1 MQAYN
6 MRTNACAYK
15 CATATACTQAAIY
28 IALQQKGRHIVHL
41 PEQRKRKSDL
51 GRMNLFNTACHR
63 VAKSASDSVIKN
75 LQILRFL
82 AASLVLFEHAQYES
96 TTRPFIDN
104 SHYKAIDFFFWPG
117 GVDIFFVI
125 SGFIMYTIG
134 SQKFGKPGAS
144 ADFMLRRIIRV
155 VPSYWIFT
163 TLMILAA
170 ALLSGSVDKG
180 SMSPSDI
187 AFSYLF
193 IPYVN
198 AYGAYYPVLSLGWTL
213 NYEML
218 FYVLFAIALCFDLR
232 KGMVFVVAC
241 LTVLG
246 VGGMTGLVKVPVL
259 AFWFNSIVLEFV
271 FGIGLAWI
279 YQKGWRLSTPAG
291 IGLFL
296 AGVLAVILGKHNQLD
311 ITALDYRAAW
321 LGLPALMMCAGLVMI
336 ERPGAGNPVIRAL
349 VFGGNISFALYLSHP
364 FAINIVGLA
373 FKKTGLD
380 TPALFIATA
389 MIAALCGAAAFYLLV
404 EKPVTT
410 ILNGYLRKKAVPKAS

>member
-1 MQAYN
+1 
-6 MRTNACAYK
+6 
-15 CATATACTQAAIY
+15 
-28 IALQQKGRHIVHL
+28 
-41 PEQRKRKSDL
+41 
-51 GRMNLFNTACHR
+51 MNLFSTALHR
-63 VAKSASDSVIKN
+63 VSQTVPDAVIKN

-104 SHYKAIDFFFWPG
+104 SHYRVVDFFFWPG

-134 SQKFGKPGAS
+134 SRKFGRPGAS
-144 ADFMLRRIIRV
+144 TDFMLRRIIRV
-155 VPSYWIFT
+155 VPSYWAFT
-163 TLMILAA
+163 TLMIIATVVF
-170 ALLSGSVDKG
+170 SGSVDKG
-180 SMSPSDI
+180 SMSLSDV

-232 KGMVFVVAC
+232 KGMIFVVAC

-246 VGGMTGLVKVPVL
+246 IGGMTGLVKAPVL

-271 FGIGLAWI
+271 LGIGLAWL
-279 YQKGWRLSTPAG
+279 YQQGWRLNAPAG

-296 AGVLAVILGKHNQLD
+296 TGIVLVMVGKHNHLD
-311 ITALDYRAAW
+311 ITALDYRALW

-336 ERPGAGNPVIRAL
+336 EQPGPGNPVVRAL

-373 FKKTGLD
+373 FKKAGWD
-380 TPALFIATA
+380 QPALFIATA
-389 MIAALCGAAAFYLLV
+389 MIAALCGAAAFYSVV
-404 EKPVTT
+404 EKPITALLT
-410 ILNGYLRKKAVPKAS
+410 GYLRRKPVPKTG